1 MDRKRLSA
9 QMIGL
14 ALALLLVA
22 SCAAPTAVPTLTPVP
37 PTPTPLPPTLVSR
50 ATPSAAPTSTSVPPT
65 RTPLPPPI
73 APDFPTGTFFH
84 KHADATFCVF
94 EFNEDG
100 TWALFWKVPSVDVG
114 SRRPYLRG
122 TYSIDGNLYTETS
135 ITSADC
141 PWPAT
146 YAWAFDGRTLAF
158 QVVGEDRCG
167 DRQQTY
173 ESPLLWTKLE

>member
-1 MDRKRLSA
+1 MDRKRLLS

-14 ALALLLVA
+14 ALVLLIGV
-22 SCAAPTAVPTLTPVP
+22 SCAAPTTVPTLTPIP
-37 PTPTPLPPTLVSR
+37 PTPTPLPL
-50 ATPSAAPTSTSVPPT
+50 
-65 RTPLPPPI
+65 PL
-73 APDFPTGTFFH
+73 APDFLTGTFFH

-100 TWALFWKVPSVDVG
+100 TWAFFWKVPSVDVS
-114 SRRPYLRG
+114 SRQPYLRG
-122 TYSIDGNLYTETS
+122 TYSVAGNLYTETS
-135 ITSADC
+135 ISGADC

-146 YAWAFDGRTLAF
+146 YAWTFDGQTLAF

-173 ESPLLWTKLE
+173 ESPLLWTKLQ